1 MTLELLKAFREAV
14 TKSDLTPRQKL
25 LARLAVVN
33 PRMRDA
39 INDFIGSVPN
49 PSSKTWFELFLEYL
63 PEIIALIEL
72 ILKLL
77 DD

>member
-1 MTLELLKAFREAV
+1 MTLEILKAFREAV
-14 TKSDLTPRQKL
+14 TKSELTPTQKL
-25 LARLAVVN
+25 TARLAIVN
-33 PRMRDA
+33 PRMREA
-39 INDFIGSVPN
+39 IGEFIASVPN
-49 PSSKTWFELFLEYL
+49 PATKTWFELFLEYL